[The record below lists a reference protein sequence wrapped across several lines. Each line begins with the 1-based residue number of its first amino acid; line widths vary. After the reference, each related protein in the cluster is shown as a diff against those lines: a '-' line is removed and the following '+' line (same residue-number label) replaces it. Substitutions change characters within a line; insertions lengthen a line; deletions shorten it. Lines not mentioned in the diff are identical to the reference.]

1 LRTYFAPTQRIELN
15 RGSESMKGHVSL
27 ALTREGISK
36 MSVLFALMLAA
47 SPATPASEAPQ
58 KKPRLKCEWIHEV
71 GTSRPRR
78 VCEKR
83 VEKPK
88 PADQATEAG
97 AQQPAVDAAAE
108 PKADHSQHQTGTPQ

>member
-1 LRTYFAPTQRIELN
+1 
-15 RGSESMKGHVSL
+15 
-27 ALTREGISK
+27 

-47 SPATPASEAPQ
+47 GPATATADTPE

-78 VCEKR
+78 ICEKR

-88 PADQATEAG
+88 PVEQTTDAAA
-97 AQQPAVDAAAE
+97 QPAV
-108 PKADHSQHQTGTPQ
+108 DHSQHQAGTPR

>member
-1 LRTYFAPTQRIELN
+1 
-15 RGSESMKGHVSL
+15 
-27 ALTREGISK
+27 

-47 SPATPASEAPQ
+47 APATATAETPE

-78 VCEKR
+78 ICEKR

-88 PADQATEAG
+88 PAEQVEQAG
-97 AQQPAVDAAAE
+97 DVKQPT
-108 PKADHSQHQTGTPQ
+108 PDHPTDPQGTSE

>member
-1 LRTYFAPTQRIELN
+1 
-15 RGSESMKGHVSL
+15 
-27 ALTREGISK
+27 

-47 SPATPASEAPQ
+47 SPTTATADTVE

-78 VCEKR
+78 ICEKR

-88 PADQATEAG
+88 PAEQTSDVK
-97 AQQPAVDAAAE
+97 QPA
-108 PKADHSQHQTGTPQ
+108 PDHSEHQQGTNE

>member
-1 LRTYFAPTQRIELN
+1 
-15 RGSESMKGHVSL
+15 
-27 ALTREGISK
+27 

-47 SPATPASEAPQ
+47 GPATPAAEAPQ

-78 VCEKR
+78 ICEKR

-88 PADQATEAG
+88 PADQATEAT
-97 AQQPAVDAAAE
+97 AQPQPAVDATAE
-108 PKADHSQHQTGTPQ
+108 PKVDHSQHQTGTPQ